1 MNIKI
6 DVFVFAHGH
15 RPRGHRQ
22 WDFITPEGQ
31 QAWAP
36 GPMTLTEAKA
46 WLRREVRAMGLS
58 ARRATWYVAP

>member
-1 MNIKI
+1 MNIMT
-6 DVFVFAHGH
+6 DVYEFAHGH
-15 RPRGHRQ
+15 RPRGCSQ
-22 WDFITPEGQ
+22 WVFVTPEGQ

-36 GPMTLTEAKA
+36 GPMTLTQAKA